1 MRKRTNNY
9 RRLWY
14 LKRNRKR
21 LRLYIVLAAIFIFIV
36 VFIFLA
42 ESKIRHSVIEI
53 SEHKTKSIINNV
65 VSNAVNENF
74 PDSINYEDII
84 IINRDERNRI
94 NSIQTD
100 IVRLNKIF
108 ANLSLDIQENL
119 SELKNQRISI
129 PIGVIFGN
137 SVFSAE
143 GPNIGVKVI
152 PSGSVETDFK
162 SEFTSAGI
170 NQTRHRIY
178 LEVKTMVGIVIPFTK
193 KNTEIITCIPVAETV
208 IIGDVPYYYRGSYE
222 DIYLDMYG
230 Y

>member
-84 IINRDERNRI
+84 IINRMKGIE
-94 NSIQTD
+94 STQY
-100 IVRLNKIF
+100 K
-108 ANLSLDIQENL
+108 
-119 SELKNQRISI
+119 
-129 PIGVIFGN
+129 PI
-137 SVFSAE
+137 
-143 GPNIGVKVI
+143 
-152 PSGSVETDFK
+152 
-162 SEFTSAGI
+162 
-170 NQTRHRIY
+170 
-178 LEVKTMVGIVIPFTK
+178 
-193 KNTEIITCIPVAETV
+193 
-208 IIGDVPYYYRGSYE
+208 
-222 DIYLDMYG
+222 
-230 Y
+230 